1 MAFKMKNGGSEFPYG
16 NSPLK
21 NDDPYAK
28 TKFRHKIAAGVKAWF
43 SDNNLKQSYKDNK
56 QNYRN
61 KRRANRNK
69 HINFAP
75 STTPQ
80 R

>member
-1 MAFKMKNGGSEFPYG
+1 MAYKMKGW
-16 NSPLK
+16 SPFTK

-28 TKFRHKIAAGVKAWF
+28 TKFRHKVASGVKSWF
-43 SDNNLKQSYKDNK
+43 SGDNLKQSYSDNK
-56 QNYRN
+56 QKFRN
-61 KRRANRNK
+61 KRRNKNR
-69 HINFAP
+69 IMFAP